1 MRTRQ
6 RPNGLRR
13 LGLSTHAILGPE
25 ADPLRSLRASL
36 RSLWDSLGLVWASLG
51 LVWASLGPVWAS
63 LRHVPAAD
71 GQTTPEED
79 LGAALADWFPR

>member
-1 MRTRQ
+1 MGTQQ

-13 LGLSTHAILGPE
+13 LRLSTHAILGPE

-36 RSLWDSLGLVWASLG
+36 RSLWASLG
-51 LVWASLGPVWAS
+51 LVWAS

-79 LGAALADWFPR
+79 LGAVFAVRFPR